1 MRVLLVSDWTA
12 PRVGGI
18 ERQVHDL
25 ALQLRAHGHEPRVL
39 TFTPGPDV
47 MDGVPVHRLRA
58 CVPRGWRA
66 LQRGLERAGLE
77 LGDPMPR
84 VTEREIAAVLA
95 RERID
100 VVHGHSLWS
109 ALAHMAIKLGRDRGI
124 PGVLTNHSLIDR
136 AGLLFFRAIDE
147 VTAWSSWPAVLTGVS
162 RAAARDASL
171 AAGHDARVIPN
182 GLDTTAWAYA
192 RAAAAADPA
201 SRATGGARRVVSV
214 MRLNARKS
222 PHALLEAFA
231 QVHATLDQD
240 VRLDIYGDGTLRA
253 ALERH
258 AAALALSHAVTF
270 HGACG
275 PGEIAT
281 ALGAADVFVLTG
293 SREAFGIAAAEALAA
308 GVPVV
313 GMRGSG
319 LEDVYRDGHGGL
331 FANSTADLAA
341 QVARVLSDDALR
353 MRLAAA
359 APAQAARF
367 DWSRVA
373 PLYLG
378 AYRDARGS

>member
-12 PRVGGI
+12 PRLGGI
-18 ERQVHDL
+18 ERQLHDL
-25 ALQLRAHGHEPRVL
+25 ALQLRAHGHEARVL

-47 MDGVPVHRLRA
+47 LEGVPVHRLRSR
-58 CVPRGWRA
+58 VPRGWRA

-84 VTEREIAAVLA
+84 VTEREIAEVLV

-162 RAAARDASL
+162 RAAAHDASL
-171 AAGHDARVIPN
+171 ASGRGARVIPN

-201 SRATGGARRVVSV
+201 HLGAGAARRVVSV

-222 PHALLEAFA
+222 PHALLEVFA
-231 QVHATLDQD
+231 QVHATIDRD
-240 VRLDIYGDGTLRA
+240 VRLDIYGDGTLRP

-275 PGEIAT
+275 PGEIAM

-293 SREAFGIAAAEALAA
+293 AREAFGIAAAEALAA

-313 GMRGSG
+313 ALRGSG
-319 LEDVYRDGHGGL
+319 LEDVYGHGRGGL
-331 FANSTADLAA
+331 FADSTGDLAD
-341 QVARVLSDDALR
+341 QVVRVLADDDLR
-353 MRLAAA
+353 AALAAA
-359 APAQAARF
+359 APGQAARF
-367 DWSRVA
+367 DWHRVM
-373 PLYLG
+373 PQYLA
-378 AYRDARGS
+378 AYRG